1 MTAVQTRRSAALSAL
16 GSLGGFRRRVVR
28 SGGVV
33 HRPDAEP
40 RLARFQTVESGAAP
54 KDRIA
59 ISQQIG
65 LELVKR
71 KCRSQLLTGPL
82 CRWVGSYIEVITRRR
97 S

>member
-16 GSLGGFRRRVVR
+16 RSLGGFRRRVVR

-71 KCRSQLLTGPL
+71 KCLSQLLAGPL
-82 CRWVGSYIEVITRRR
+82 CRWVSYIEVITRRR